1 VKRRRLLS
9 IGHSYVV
16 AMNRRLAHELARLD
30 PDRWEVTAVA
40 PKYFHGSND
49 LRPHRLHTTPDEP
62 CKVVGVD
69 AYGTRVVQLFVY
81 GLKLRSLLA
90 EPWDLVHF
98 WGEPYTFAGA
108 QTAWWKNDRTP
119 LVFYSGQNVSKKYP
133 PPFDSIERYAIGRAA
148 GWLCMGR
155 LVADNLRTR
164 PGYDRLP
171 MAEIPLGTDLARF
184 RPDPAARLAILQ
196 QLGWDA
202 EGPQVVGYLGR
213 FVPEKGLDLMT
224 SALGKI
230 SSPWRALFVGAGPA
244 EASLRAWAAP
254 HGDRVRI
261 CNSVL
266 HDQVPAYLNAMD
278 LMCAPSQTTPIWKEQ
293 FGRMLVEAF
302 ASGVPVIGSD
312 SGEIP
317 YVVRDSGLIVGE
329 KDEPGWVRAITE
341 LLEDREKRADLAA
354 RGLARARDEFAWPV
368 VARRYLDFFDAIAS
382 VPYGSRMELG

>member
-16 AMNRRLAHELARLD
+16 AMNRRLAHELAQVD
-30 PDRWEVTAVA
+30 GGRWEVTAVA
-40 PKYFHGSND
+40 PKYFHASKD
-49 LRPHRLHTTPDEP
+49 LRPLRLQTMPDEP
-62 CKVVGVD
+62 CEVVSVD
-69 AYGTRVVQLFVY
+69 AHGTRRVHVFVY
-81 GLKLRSLLA
+81 GWKLRSLLA
-90 EPWDLVHF
+90 QPWDLVHF

-148 GWLCMGR
+148 GWIGMGR

-171 MAEIPLGTDLARF
+171 MREIPLGTDITRF
-184 RPDPAARLAILQ
+184 RPDAALRATIFQ
-196 QLGWDA
+196 QLGWEA
-202 EGPQVVGYLGR
+202 TGPAVVGYLGR

-224 SALGKI
+224 RVLDGL
-230 SSPWRALFVGAGPA
+230 SSPWRALFVGAGPH
-244 EASLRAWAAP
+244 EPVLRAWAAR

-261 CNSVL
+261 CNSVA
-266 HDQVPAYLNAMD
+266 HDQVPLYLNAMD
-278 LMCAPSQTTPIWKEQ
+278 LMCAPSQTTPAWKEQ
-293 FGRMLVEAF
+293 FGRMLVESF

-317 YVVRDSGLIVGE
+317 NVVRDSGLIVGE
-329 KDEPGWVRAITE
+329 KDEPGWRRAIAE
-341 LLEDREKRADLAA
+341 LIEDREKRADFAA
-354 RGLARARDEFAWPV
+354 RGLVRAREEFAWPA
-368 VARRYLDFFDAIAS
+368 VARRYLDFFDSLAS
-382 VPYGSRMELG
+382 